1 MLRAC
6 EIMRAHGFPR
16 QAWGERIWSNQHS
29 DSMRKGSSRSR
40 IKWFN
45 TDWCHAL
52 LESFFWILFVFFG
65 TCEFHPVHPAHQ
77 LSIARSTCMAF
88 GVGKLAW
95 QSLGEAVG
103 MKRLQVQPAYY
114 LGLLIEG
121 LDSRLF
127 SSSCMLK
134 LAFFSCIYSEC
145 ATWWPKLFCNQTA
158 FI

>member
-1 MLRAC
+1 MVFQNRLGGNEYDRISTPIPWEKDHRAC
-6 EIMRAHGFPR
+6 IV
-16 QAWGERIWSNQHS
+16 
-29 DSMRKGSSRSR
+29 
-40 IKWFN
+40 
-45 TDWCHAL
+45 
-52 LESFFWILFVFFG
+52 ESCDLTMIDVMHHWNPFFWILFVFFG

-134 LAFFSCIYSEC
+134 LAFFACIYSEC